1 MAKMHRTTLALV
13 LSSGVFAAA
22 LDLDSPAL
30 PLASRWVAWKSRFA
44 RHSAD
49 EAGSFLKFAATDR
62 EIKSHNRKGLPWTL
76 GHNQF
81 SDLTPDEF
89 QARYLLPPHD
99 LDLHAPPKTAAV
111 NASDLPAPP
120 ASVDWVA
127 KGAFP
132 AVKNQGRCGSC
143 WAFATV
149 GTIESAFVIAGNELT
164 TLSEQD
170 LVSCSRPNGC
180 DGGTAGSAYKWIQ
193 IHNRGPG
200 ASPGRGIPTAQTY
213 PYTSGGNGTAG
224 PCLTGRRDTPV
235 VTLTGYTY
243 VAKADEDALVA
254 AAALT
259 PVAVMIESDK
269 SVFKQY
275 KSGILDSRACGTNL
289 DHVVVVA
296 GYGTD
301 GGVDY
306 YNVRNS
312 WGAHWGE
319 AGYVRMVRGKNQ
331 CGISLRASF
340 PTGVKATEPGPGPP
354 APPPPPPPAAEYA
367 CEHAAAGASCRA
379 SSTGTMTL
387 AQCNRECQSPG
398 TGGYTCEHAVTG
410 ASCKASPTSN
420 KTLAQCNR
428 ACR

>member
-1 MAKMHRTTLALV
+1 
-13 LSSGVFAAA
+13 
-22 LDLDSPAL
+22 
-30 PLASRWVAWKSRFA
+30 
-44 RHSAD
+44 
-49 EAGSFLKFAATDR
+49 
-62 EIKSHNRKGLPWTL
+62 
-76 GHNQF
+76 
-81 SDLTPDEF
+81 
-89 QARYLLPPHD
+89 
-99 LDLHAPPKTAAV
+99 V

-243 VAKADEDALVA
+243 VAKADEDALV
-254 AAALT
+254 L
-259 PVAVMIESDK
+259 PCKHIFHEDC
-269 SVFKQY
+269 
-275 KSGILDSRACGTNL
+275 ILEWIHNYSSCPNCRRDLA
-289 DHVVVVA
+289 
-296 GYGTD
+296 
-301 GGVDY
+301 
-306 YNVRNS
+306 
-312 WGAHWGE
+312 
-319 AGYVRMVRGKNQ
+319 K
-331 CGISLRASF
+331 
-340 PTGVKATEPGPGPP
+340 P
-354 APPPPPPPAAEYA
+354 AKPA
-367 CEHAAAGASCRA
+367 
-379 SSTGTMTL
+379 
-387 AQCNRECQSPG
+387 
-398 TGGYTCEHAVTG
+398 
-410 ASCKASPTSN
+410 
-420 KTLAQCNR
+420 
-428 ACR
+428 